1 MIFMYS
7 LKLCKNTKKTTF
19 RRKIIRIFAQIK
31 SLTVFSRYL
40 DSMRSYKFEYSY
52 PLLSIGIALSIGIVI
67 GETFHSSQSTCYG
80 LVSSIC
86 QLILCLLCKKE
97 KPQSLLILITV
108 LCVGFTLASHQKD
121 EARKQTSYYTYQELS
136 AFDRTKLQAAEWKQ
150 DLEDSYRQMNI
161 PQDGYAILTA
171 MTLGDKSALDQ
182 ETKAYY
188 SASGASHI
196 TAVSGLHI
204 GIIFQLLL
212 FILAGKR
219 SYNRH
224 YIPNYLIILALTSIW
239 AYTLLIGMP
248 ASAIRSS
255 CMVSI
260 YCMTLVMRRRSKAIN
275 CLMLTAIIML
285 CFSPSYIFDIS
296 FQLSFIA
303 VLFIITLFPKMAH
316 WIDTPWTK
324 KHPLMKSPL
333 TMLSVSVAAQIG
345 TMPIIAYYF
354 GHISCYSLLANMIAI
369 PSATLILY
377 GGVGYLIC
385 APFPCLQ
392 TIFAHILSFVTK
404 ILNESISIIAHLPG
418 ASIKGIKISILQLCL
433 LYVAIIAGCILIH
446 KLRLFHF
453 HRNHLCCS
461 HKDYN
466 SQGCQTSPLD

>member
-1 MIFMYS
+1 M
-7 LKLCKNTKKTTF
+7 
-19 RRKIIRIFAQIK
+19 
-31 SLTVFSRYL
+31 
-40 DSMRSYKFEYSY
+40 
-52 PLLSIGIALSIGIVI
+52 
-67 GETFHSSQSTCYG
+67 
-80 LVSSIC
+80 
-86 QLILCLLCKKE
+86 
-97 KPQSLLILITV
+97 
-108 LCVGFTLASHQKD
+108 GFTLASHQKD

-150 DLEDSYRQMNI
+150 DLEDSYRQMDI

-188 SASGASHI
+188 STSGASHI

-219 SYNRH
+219 SSNKH

-275 CLMLTAIIML
+275 CLILTAIIML

-354 GHISCYSLLANMIAI
+354 GHKI
-369 PSATLILY
+369 
-377 GGVGYLIC
+377 GR
-385 APFPCLQ
+385 
-392 TIFAHILSFVTK
+392 AHV
-404 ILNESISIIAHLPG
+404 
-418 ASIKGIKISILQLCL
+418 
-433 LYVAIIAGCILIH
+433 
-446 KLRLFHF
+446 
-453 HRNHLCCS
+453 
-461 HKDYN
+461 
-466 SQGCQTSPLD
+466 